1 VAIPIVDVA
10 GYYQRLVIELDNE
23 NDNDENRH
31 LNDNNEKQ
39 KDQKENQQKN
49 QQYAASSG
57 AECNFPIPS
66 HYWEDYT
73 QMKVLTTYPAQI
85 MNEVMR
91 SNSFT
96 SGISYHGTQES
107 LR

>member
-1 VAIPIVDVA
+1 
-10 GYYQRLVIELDNE
+10 LVIELDNE
-23 NDNDENRH
+23 NDNENRH
-31 LNDNNEKQ
+31 LNKEKANQ
-39 KDQKENQQKN
+39 KKN
-49 QQYAASSG
+49 QQYASSG
-57 AECNFPIPS
+57 AECNFPIPA

-96 SGISYHGTQES
+96 LGISYHGTQES
-107 LR
+107 PR